1 MNQSLRLLETLE
13 THLDRIRVE
22 LGTDWPEFAAQIQGL
37 APTFEA
43 VQDEA
48 TLARAVG
55 DLYAA
60 CWVREPVM
68 AVLRSTADASGVGFD
83 RRPSA
88 GGTGTEDTRLVRETV
103 NRFQS
108 LLTSLEEIEQPE
120 KGDYRHSER
129 TSQSG
134 AEHAND
140 H

>member
-1 MNQSLRLLETLE
+1 MNQSLRLLETLNI
-13 THLDRIRVE
+13 HLDRIRVE
-22 LGTDWPEFAAQIQGL
+22 LGADWPKFAAQIQDL
-37 APTFEA
+37 APAFEA
-43 VQDEA
+43 VRDEA
-48 TLARAVG
+48 ALARAVG

-60 CWVREPVM
+60 CWAREPVM
-68 AVLRSTADASGVGFD
+68 AILRSTADASGAGFN

-88 GGTGTEDTRLVRETV
+88 GDTGIEDTRLVREIV

-108 LLTSLEEIEQPE
+108 LLTSLEEIKQPE

-134 AEHAND
+134 AEDAND